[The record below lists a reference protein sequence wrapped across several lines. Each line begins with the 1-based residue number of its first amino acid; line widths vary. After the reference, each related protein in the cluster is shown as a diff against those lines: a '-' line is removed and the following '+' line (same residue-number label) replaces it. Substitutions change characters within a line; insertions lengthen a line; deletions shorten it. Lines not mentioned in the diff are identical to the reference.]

1 MDKEK
6 LFIQSMEEVMHN
18 SMMPYSEYVILER
31 SLPRVE
37 DGLKPVQRRI
47 LFAMNDMGITADK
60 PHRKCARIVG
70 EVLGKYHPHGDTSV
84 YDALVRLAQPF
95 NMGETL
101 VDGHGN
107 FGSIDGD
114 GAAAMR
120 YTEARMTPIADE
132 MLKDIDKD
140 TVPFKFNF
148 DDSLKEPELLPCGYP
163 NLLVNGANGIAVGFA
178 TNIPTHSLSECIDGV
193 VARMKNPKLTLP
205 EMMEHIKGP
214 DFPTG
219 GLMYVNEELESAY
232 ETGKGRVILRA
243 KISQEKT
250 KTGKTLLVI
259 TELPYQVNK
268 AQLLVRIS
276 KLQEEKKELFSDI
289 SDIRDES
296 DRTGMRA
303 VIELKKDADIENTLN
318 ALYKYSDLQT
328 SFSINMVVVAGGKPC
343 QMGLLEIVDS
353 YISHRRTVVTRRTEF
368 ELDKAKA
375 REHILA
381 GLMTAVNDID
391 NVIVIIKSSKT
402 AKEAKERLMETY
414 SFSEIQAQA
423 VLDMRLQRLTS
434 LQIDALKKE
443 YDEVQKLVKYLEG
456 ILASPKKLDGLIIK
470 EMEAIGSRYGTNR
483 RTAIIRDENPQLET
497 VVKSEEAK
505 ETVMCVY
512 EDGSIKRMD
521 KEDEDA
527 MYSFTMMTTDK
538 LYLLTSTG
546 NCYTVTPKD
555 MDVSKPKD
563 KGVLLSGLFAGVE
576 ADEIILAVYSK
587 MDEGDLYFYT
597 AKGMIKRTACS
608 EYITVKSK
616 IGAIKLKDDDRV
628 VNIEK
633 VDDTK
638 SNLVIT
644 RHGMSINFKGDDI
657 SPIGRM
663 TAGVKAIKLDVGD
676 EVIFARQVNSHGEI
690 IVVSDRGYVKKTPV
704 VEYDIQGKN
713 GKGLKTFDFKA
724 NKSNGHVLVYA
735 DYISEPAS
743 FEAVQKNG
751 EITGFTS
758 NEVVFESRN
767 SKGTSVIMVIMD
779 NVVESCRRL

>member
-47 LFAMNDMGITADK
+47 LFAMNELGITADK

-70 EVLGKYHPHGDTSV
+70 DVLGKYHPHGDTSV

-132 MLKDIDKD
+132 LLKDIDKD

-148 DDSLKEPELLPCGYP
+148 DDTLKEPELLPCGFP

-193 VARMKNPKLTLP
+193 VARMKNPKLSLS

-232 ETGKGRVILRA
+232 ESGKGRVILRA
-243 KISQEKT
+243 KITQEKT

-268 AQLLVRIS
+268 AQLLMRIS
-276 KLQEEKKELFSDI
+276 KLQEEKKELFADI

-296 DRTGMRA
+296 DRDGMRA
-303 VIELKKDADIENTLN
+303 VVELKKDADIENTLN

-328 SFSINMVVVAGGKPC
+328 SFSINMVVVADGKPC
-343 QMGLLEIVDS
+343 QMGLIRIIDC
-353 YISHRRTVVTRRTEF
+353 YIAHRRRVVTRRTEF
-368 ELDKAKA
+368 ELNKAKA
-375 REHILA
+375 REHILS

-391 NVIVIIKSSKT
+391 NVIAIIKSSKT
-402 AKEAKERLMETY
+402 AKEAKERLMDVY
-414 SFSEIQAQA
+414 AFSEVQAQA

-443 YDEVQKLVKYLEG
+443 YEEIQRLVKHLEG

-470 EMEAIGSRYGTNR
+470 ELEEINSKYGTKR
-483 RTAIIRDENPQLET
+483 RTAIIRDENPHLEMA
-497 VVKSEEAK
+497 VKAEEATQ
-505 ETVMCVY
+505 TVMCVY
-512 EDGSIKRMD
+512 ADGSIKRMD
-521 KEDEDA
+521 KEDEGA
-527 MYSFTMMTTDK
+527 KYSFTMLTSDK
-538 LYLLTSTG
+538 LYLFTSVG
-546 NCYTVTPKD
+546 NCYTVQPKD
-555 MDVSKPKD
+555 MEVSKGKD
-563 KGVLLSGLFAGVE
+563 KGVLLTGLFAGVDPME
-576 ADEIILAVYSK
+576 TIIAAYSQ
-587 MDEGDLYFYT
+587 MGEGELYFYT
-597 AKGMIKRTACS
+597 AKGMIKCTACS
-608 EYITVKSK
+608 EYVTIKSK
-616 IGAIKLKDDDRV
+616 IGAIKLKDGDRV
-628 VNIEK
+628 VAIER
-633 VDDTK
+633 VDKAKT
-638 SNLVIT
+638 SLLIT
-644 RHGMSINFKGDDI
+644 RQGMSINFKGDDI

-663 TAGVKAIKLDVGD
+663 TAGVKAIKLDAGD
-676 EVIFARQVNSHGEI
+676 EVIFARQVDSHGDV

-704 VEYDIQGKN
+704 VEYDLQGKN

-724 NKSNGHVLVYA
+724 NKSNGRSLIYA
-735 DYISEPAS
+735 DYILEGAEY
-743 FEAVQKNG
+743 EAVQKNG
-751 EITGFTS
+751 EVTAFTS
-758 NEVVFESRN
+758 SEIVFESRN

-779 NVVESCRRL
+779 NLVESCRRV